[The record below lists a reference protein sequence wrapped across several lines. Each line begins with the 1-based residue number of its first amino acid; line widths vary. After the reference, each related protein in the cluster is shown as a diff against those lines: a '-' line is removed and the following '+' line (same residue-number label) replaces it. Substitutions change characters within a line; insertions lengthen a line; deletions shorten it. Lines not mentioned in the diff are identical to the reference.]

1 MPAAPQDVFLEMLDA
16 TLSDAVIHFRL
27 GDREF
32 TAGKGHGAG
41 QFCVRVHEPRFFA
54 QAICYGNLGLGESFM
69 NGDFEMEE
77 GCLHDFLTV
86 LLRNRIDEKIRKTS
100 RLAWKLAW
108 IQLRNRF
115 RSRPEN
121 VRRHY
126 DIGDDLFEAFL
137 DSTLTYSCGYAT
149 TPDDDLE
156 QLQFNKL
163 NRICE
168 KLRLTPGDRLLDIG
182 CGFGGLLMFAAE
194 HYGVCGTG
202 VTVSRR
208 HCERGNTEIARQ
220 GFGDRVRIE
229 LCDYREIQGR
239 YGKIV
244 SVGMM
249 EHVSHSEYGAY
260 FRKIAGALIAG
271 GLGLV
276 HTIGCSAAVNEHDPF
291 IQKYVFPGSG
301 QPRLS
306 EIAASIEKNGLA
318 LLDVENI
325 VRHYALTVMQWLKQF
340 QQNRAGLDPRR
351 YDPVFQRMWEYYL
364 SCGIAAARA
373 SDAAV
378 YQVLFQ
384 NDRAGDIPLKRI

>member
-1 MPAAPQDVFLEMLDA
+1 MPATLQDVFLEMLDVA
-16 TLSDAVIHFRL
+16 LSDAVVRFRL
-27 GDREF
+27 GDNEF
-32 TAGKGHGAG
+32 IAGKAASAQ

-77 GCLHDFLTV
+77 GCLHDFLTT
-86 LLRNRIDEKIRKTS
+86 LLRNRIDEKVLKTR

-108 IQLRNRF
+108 IQLRNKF
-115 RSRPEN
+115 RSAQAN

-137 DSTLTYSCGYAT
+137 DSTLTYSCGYAIT
-149 TPDDDLE
+149 QDDDLE

-163 NRICE
+163 NRICQ
-168 KLRLTPGDRLLDIG
+168 KLRLKAGERLLDIG
-182 CGFGGLLMFAAE
+182 CGFGGLLIFAAKN
-194 HYGVCGTG
+194 YAVCGTG
-202 VTVSRR
+202 ITVSRR
-208 HCERGNTEIARQ
+208 HAERGNTEIARQ

-229 LCDYREIQGR
+229 FCDYREIQGR
-239 YGKIV
+239 YDKIV

-249 EHVSHSEYGAY
+249 EHLSGSEYDTY
-260 FRKIAGALIAG
+260 FQKIAKALIPG

-276 HTIGCSAAVNEHDPF
+276 HTIGCSAAVNAHDPF
-291 IQKYVFPGSG
+291 IQKYVFPGSN

-318 LLDVENI
+318 VLDVENI
-325 VRHYALTVMQWLKQF
+325 VRHYAHTVFQWLTRF
-340 QQNRAGLDPRR
+340 RQNRARLDPQR
-351 YDPVFQRMWEYYL
+351 YDLVFQRMWEYYL

-384 NDRAGDIPLKRI
+384 NDRAGEIPLKRI